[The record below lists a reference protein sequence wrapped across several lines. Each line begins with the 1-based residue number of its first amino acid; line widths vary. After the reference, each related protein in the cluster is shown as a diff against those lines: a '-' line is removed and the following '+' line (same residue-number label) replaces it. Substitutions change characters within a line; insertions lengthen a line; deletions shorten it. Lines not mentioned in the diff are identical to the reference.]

1 MRATLLT
8 ILMVMGILAGFFL
21 SACAVVMVGL
31 AAWKAKQDGLSAGV
45 EMILNAWPLFVGGVL
60 FLGAGYYSYR
70 VRCRS
75 LAASPDAA
83 VLPETGRNPP
93 S

>member
-8 ILMVMGILAGFFL
+8 TVMVIGLLAGFFL
-21 SACAVVMVGL
+21 SACAVVVVGL
-31 AAWKAKQDGLSAGV
+31 AAWKAKQEGFNAGG
-45 EMILNAWPLFVGGVL
+45 EMVTNAWPLFVGGGL
-60 FLGAGYYSYR
+60 LLAAGYYSFR

-75 LAASPDAA
+75 LAVGADPAA
-83 VLPETGRNPP
+83 LPETGRNSP